1 MTEQLAREFKE
12 VDERAVSG
20 LDQRRKVALG
30 TIALSFCAW
39 LRSRQGTSIYLQHD
53 AETRNNADRW
63 QNPHTLITSE
73 TAMLRLFEERLDP
86 FPPDEAP
93 PPPVGL
99 MRFLWACTRGARGYI
114 LAFALLSASVSIY
127 EAWLFSF
134 LGQVVDLLST
144 WQSGG
149 AAGDE
154 ESRVLWGIGIVLVV
168 SIGLVALRTMVQHQI
183 LAINLPLRLRWD
195 FHRLMLRQSLSF
207 FSDEFSGRVTTKVMQ
222 TALSVREVLFTLIE
236 ILPGIGVYF
245 IAIIALA
252 GGFAL
257 KLMLPFLAW
266 IVLFGLAMV
275 YFVPRLGK
283 VGQEQADAR
292 SSMTG
297 RIADAYTNITTVKLF
312 SHSKREAHFARAAM
326 EDFKLTGFRQMRLVS
341 QFEIVNQALVVALIL
356 GAGGYALWLWHQGEV
371 GTGAVAAITAMALR
385 INGMSHWIMWQM
397 TSLFENIGTVQDG
410 MATLT
415 SGPKV
420 QDVPDAKVLEPA
432 GGEVVFDN
440 VSFNYNGERQVLDGL
455 TLHIR
460 PGEKIGLVGRS
471 GAGKSTLINLLLRF
485 YDVDRGEIRIDGQ
498 NIAEVTQDSLRSV
511 IGMVTQDT
519 SLLHRSIRDNIAYGR
534 PDATDE
540 DIHRAAVN
548 AQADGFISQLS
559 DKQGHSGYDTLV
571 GERGIKLSGG
581 QRQRI
586 AIARVMLK
594 NAPILLLDEAT
605 SALDSEV
612 EVAIQE
618 SLDEMMQ
625 GKTVIAIAHR
635 LSTIAAMD
643 RLIVMD
649 EGRIVEQGTHAQLL
663 EKNGTYARLWQHQS
677 GGFLGEDRGL
687 VEVMEE

>member
-1 MTEQLAREFKE
+1 MFRAF
-12 VDERAVSG
+12 ER
-20 LDQRRKVALG
+20 
-30 TIALSFCAW
+30 W
-39 LRSRQGTSIYLQHD
+39 
-53 AETRNNADRW
+53 
-63 QNPHTLITSE
+63 
-73 TAMLRLFEERLDP
+73 LDP
-86 FPPDEAP
+86 FPPDEVP

-99 MRFLWACTRGARGYI
+99 LRFLWACTRGARGYI
-114 LAFALLSASVSIY
+114 LALALFSAGVSIY

-134 LGQVVDLLST
+134 LGQVVDLLSH
-144 WQSGG
+144 WQAGG
-149 AAGDE
+149 GVSAE
-154 ESRVLWGIGIVLVV
+154 ESRVLWGVGLLLIASIV
-168 SIGLVALRTMVQHQI
+168 LVALRTLMQHQV

-222 TALSVREVLFTLIE
+222 TALAVREVLFTVIE
-236 ILPGIGVYF
+236 IVPGIGVYF

-252 GGFAL
+252 GGFAA
-257 KLMLPFLAW
+257 KLMLPFIAWLA
-266 IVLFGLAMV
+266 LFGLAML

-283 VGQEQADAR
+283 VGQEQAHAR

-297 RIADAYTNITTVKLF
+297 RVSDAYTNITTVKLF
-312 SHSKREAHFARAAM
+312 SHSRREAHFARAAM
-326 EDFKLTGFRQMRLVS
+326 EDFKQTGFRQMRLVS
-341 QFEIVNQALVVALIL
+341 QFEIVNQALVVGLIF
-356 GAGGYALWLWHQGEV
+356 GAGGYALWLWHQGQV

-415 SGPKV
+415 RGPKV
-420 QDVPDAKVLEPA
+420 QDAPDAGVLETR
-432 GGEVVFDN
+432 GGAVTFDN

-455 TLHIR
+455 SLSIH
-460 PGEKIGLVGRS
+460 PGEKVGLVGRS

-498 NIAEVTQDSLRSV
+498 NIARVTQDSLRSA

-534 PDATDE
+534 PEASE
-540 DIHRAAVN
+540 AQIQRAAVN
-548 AQADGFISQLS
+548 AQADGFIRQLS
-559 DKQGHSGYDTLV
+559 DRDGHSGYDTLV

-649 EGRIVEQGTHAQLL
+649 EGRIIEQGTHNELL
-663 EKNGTYARLWQHQS
+663 AKNGTYARLWQHQS
-677 GGFLGEDRGL
+677 GGFLGEDQGVAEAL
-687 VEVMEE
+687 E

>member
-12 VDERAVSG
+12 VDERATSG

-30 TIALSFCAW
+30 AIALSFCAW
-39 LRSRQGTSIYLQHD
+39 LRSRQGTSIYLQLD

-356 GAGGYALWLWHQGEV
+356 GAGGYALWLWHQSEV

-415 SGPKV
+415 NGPKV

-649 EGRIVEQGTHAQLL
+649 EGRIIEQGTHAQLL

>member
-1 MTEQLAREFKE
+1 
-12 VDERAVSG
+12 
-20 LDQRRKVALG
+20 
-30 TIALSFCAW
+30 
-39 LRSRQGTSIYLQHD
+39 
-53 AETRNNADRW
+53 
-63 QNPHTLITSE
+63 
-73 TAMLRLFEERLDP
+73 MLRTFEQRLDP
-86 FPPDEAP
+86 FPPDEVP
-93 PPPVGL
+93 PPPEGL
-99 MRFLWACTRGARGYI
+99 ARFLWACTRGARGYI
-114 LAFALLSASVSIY
+114 LVLALLSAGVSIY

-144 WQSGG
+144 WQTGG
-149 AAGDE
+149 EAAGQ
-154 ESRVLWGIGIVLVV
+154 ESRVVWGIGIVLVT
-168 SIGLVALRTMVQHQI
+168 SIGLVALRTMVQHQV

-236 ILPGIGVYF
+236 IAPGIGVYF

-252 GGFAL
+252 AGFDP
-257 KLMLPFLAW
+257 KLMLPFIAWLA
-266 IVLFGLAMV
+266 LFGLAMA

-297 RIADAYTNITTVKLF
+297 RISDAYTNITTVKLF

-326 EDFKLTGFRQMRLVS
+326 EDFKQTGFRQMRLVS
-341 QFEIVNQALVVALIL
+341 QFEIVNQALVVGLIM

-397 TSLFENIGTVQDG
+397 TALFENIGTVQDG
-410 MATLT
+410 MQTLT
-415 SGPKV
+415 RGPKV
-420 QDVPDAKVLEPA
+420 QDLPDAPTLISA
-432 GGEVVFDN
+432 AGEVTFDN

-455 TLHIR
+455 NLTIR

-485 YDVDRGEIRIDGQ
+485 YDVDKGAIYIDGQ
-498 NIAEVTQDSLRSV
+498 NIAHVTQESLRSV

-534 PDATDE
+534 PDATDAQ
-540 DIHRAAVN
+540 IRSAAAS
-548 AQADGFISQLS
+548 AQADEFISQLS

-618 SLDEMMQ
+618 SLDEMME

-649 EGRIVEQGTHAQLL
+649 NGRIIEQGTHAQLL
-663 EKNGTYARLWQHQS
+663 EKNGTYARLWHHQS
-677 GGFLGEDRGL
+677 GGFLGEDQGV
-687 VEVMEE
+687 VEGME

>member
-1 MTEQLAREFKE
+1 MI
-12 VDERAVSG
+12 V
-20 LDQRRKVALG
+20 
-30 TIALSFCAW
+30 
-39 LRSRQGTSIYLQHD
+39 
-53 AETRNNADRW
+53 
-63 QNPHTLITSE
+63 SE
-73 TAMLRLFEERLDP
+73 TPMLGAFERRLDP
-86 FPPDEAP
+86 FPPDEIP
-93 PPPVGL
+93 PPPAGL
-99 MRFLWACTRGARGYI
+99 VRFLWACTRGARGYI
-114 LAFALLSASVSIY
+114 LALALLSAGVSIY

-144 WQSGG
+144 WQAGG
-149 AAGDE
+149 EAAAL
-154 ESRVLWGIGIVLVV
+154 ESRVLWGMGILMVTSV
-168 SIGLVALRTMVQHQI
+168 GLVALRTMVQHQI

-222 TALSVREVLFTLIE
+222 TALAVRDVLFTLIE
-236 ILPGIGVYF
+236 VAPGIGVYL

-266 IVLFGLAMV
+266 VILFGLALW
-275 YFVPRLGK
+275 YFVPRLSH
-283 VGQEQADAR
+283 VGELQADAR

-297 RIADAYTNITTVKLF
+297 RISDAYTNITTVKLF
-312 SHSKREAHFARAAM
+312 SHSNREAHFARAAM
-326 EDFKLTGFRQMRLVS
+326 EDFKQTGFRQMRLVS

-356 GAGGYALWLWHQGEV
+356 TAGGYALWLWHQGEI

-385 INGMSHWIMWQM
+385 IDGLSHWIMWQI
-397 TSLFENIGTVQDG
+397 TSLFEDIGTVQDG
-410 MATLT
+410 MGTLT
-415 SGPKV
+415 RGAKV
-420 QDVPDAKVLEPA
+420 QD
-432 GGEVVFDN
+432 

-455 TLHIR
+455 NLSIR

-485 YDVDRGEIRIDGQ
+485 YDVDSGKISIDGQ
-498 NIAEVTQDSLRSV
+498 DISQVTQDSLRSA

-540 DIHRAAVN
+540 QIRSAASS

-559 DKQGHSGYDTLV
+559 DRQGHTGYDTLV

-581 QRQRI
+581 QRQRV

-649 EGRIVEQGTHAQLL
+649 DGRIIEQGTHAELL
-663 EKNGTYARLWQHQS
+663 AKNGIYARLWQHQS
-677 GGFLGEDRGL
+677 GGFLGEDQGVAEGR
-687 VEVMEE
+687 E

>member
-1 MTEQLAREFKE
+1 MSESAHWIVLEITMLGKFEQ
-12 VDERAVSG
+12 
-20 LDQRRKVALG
+20 
-30 TIALSFCAW
+30 W
-39 LRSRQGTSIYLQHD
+39 
-53 AETRNNADRW
+53 
-63 QNPHTLITSE
+63 
-73 TAMLRLFEERLDP
+73 LDP

-93 PPPVGL
+93 PPPDGL
-99 MRFLWACTRGARGYI
+99 ARFLWACTRGARGYV
-114 LAFALLSASVSIY
+114 LALALLAGGVSIY

-144 WQSGG
+144 WQAGGDG
-149 AAGDE
+149 AAQ
-154 ESRVLWGIGIVLVV
+154 ESRVLWGIGIVLLT
-168 SIGLVALRTMVQHQI
+168 SIGLVALRTMVQHQV

-222 TALSVREVLFTLIE
+222 TALSVREVLFTIIE
-236 ILPGIGVYF
+236 IGLGIGVYF

-252 GGFAL
+252 GGFDL

-266 IVLFGLAMV
+266 VALFGLAMA

-283 VGQEQADAR
+283 VGQEQANAR

-297 RIADAYTNITTVKLF
+297 RISDAYTNITTVKLF

-326 EDFKLTGFRQMRLVS
+326 EDFKHTGFRQMRLVS
-341 QFEIVNQALVVALIL
+341 QFEIVNQALVVALIM

-410 MATLT
+410 METLT
-415 SGPKV
+415 RGPKV
-420 QDVPDAKVLEPA
+420 QDAPDAGVLLTT
-432 GGEVVFDN
+432 GGAVTFDN
-440 VSFNYNGERQVLDGL
+440 VSFNYNGERQVLDSL
-455 TLHIR
+455 SLSIR

-485 YDVDRGEIRIDGQ
+485 YDVDKGEIRIDGQ
-498 NIAEVTQDSLRSV
+498 NIAHVTQDSLRSV

-540 DIHRAAVN
+540 QIHQAAAD
-548 AQADGFISQLS
+548 AQADRFISQLS

-649 EGRIVEQGTHAQLL
+649 DGRIIEQGTHSELL
-663 EKNGTYARLWQHQS
+663 ARNGIYARLWHHQS
-677 GGFLGEDRGL
+677 GGFLGEDQG
-687 VEVMEE
+687 VAEAME

>member
-1 MTEQLAREFKE
+1 
-12 VDERAVSG
+12 
-20 LDQRRKVALG
+20 
-30 TIALSFCAW
+30 
-39 LRSRQGTSIYLQHD
+39 
-53 AETRNNADRW
+53 
-63 QNPHTLITSE
+63 
-73 TAMLRLFEERLDP
+73 MLRIFERWLDP

-93 PPPVGL
+93 PPPMGL
-99 MRFLWACTRGARGYI
+99 ARFMWACTRGARGYI
-114 LAFALLSASVSIY
+114 VALALLSAAVSIY
-127 EAWLFSF
+127 EAWLFAF

-144 WQSGG
+144 WKV
-149 AAGDE
+149 GDAVTAE
-154 ESRVLWGIGIVLVV
+154 EARVLWGAGAVLLV
-168 SIGLVALRTMVQHQI
+168 SIGLVAGRTLVQHQV

-222 TALSVREVLFTLIE
+222 TALAVREVLFTLIE

-245 IAIIALA
+245 VAIIALA

-257 KLMLPFLAW
+257 KLMLPFIAW
-266 IVLFGLAMV
+266 VVLFGLTMV

-283 VGQEQADAR
+283 VGQEQAHAR

-297 RIADAYTNITTVKLF
+297 RVSDAYTNITTVKLF
-312 SHSKREAHFARAAM
+312 SHSRREAHFARAAM
-326 EDFKLTGFRQMRLVS
+326 EDFKQTGFRQMRLVS
-341 QFEIVNQALVVALIL
+341 LFEIANQALVVGLIM

-371 GTGAVAAITAMALR
+371 GAGAVAAITAMALR
-385 INGMSHWIMWQM
+385 VNGMSHWIMWQM

-410 MATLT
+410 MVTLT
-415 SGPKV
+415 TGPKV
-420 QDVPDAKVLEPA
+420 QDVPNA
-432 GGEVVFDN
+432 GELVTHGGAVSFDN
-440 VSFNYNGERQVLDGL
+440 VRFNYNGERQVLDGL
-455 TLHIR
+455 SLEIR

-485 YDVDRGEIRIDGQ
+485 YDVDSGEIRIDGQ
-498 NIAEVTQDSLRSV
+498 NIAQVTQDSLRSA

-534 PDATDE
+534 PEASE
-540 DIHRAAVN
+540 AQIRRAAAS

-559 DKQGHSGYDTLV
+559 DRQGHTGYDTLV

-618 SLDEMMQ
+618 SLDDMMQ

-649 EGRIVEQGTHAQLL
+649 EGRIIEQGTHAELL
-663 EKNGTYARLWQHQS
+663 ARNGTYARLWQHQS
-677 GGFLGEDRGL
+677 GGFLGEDQG
-687 VEVMEE
+687 VMESTE

>member
-1 MTEQLAREFKE
+1 
-12 VDERAVSG
+12 
-20 LDQRRKVALG
+20 
-30 TIALSFCAW
+30 
-39 LRSRQGTSIYLQHD
+39 
-53 AETRNNADRW
+53 
-63 QNPHTLITSE
+63 
-73 TAMLRLFEERLDP
+73 MLRVFERWLDP
-86 FPPDEAP
+86 FPPDEVP

-99 MRFLWACTRGARGYI
+99 LRFLWACTRGARGYI
-114 LAFALLSASVSIY
+114 LALALFSAGVSIY

-134 LGQVVDLLST
+134 LGQVVDLLPA
-144 WQSGG
+144 WQAGTAASG
-149 AAGDE
+149 E
-154 ESRVLWGIGIVLVV
+154 ESRVLWGIGLVLLA
-168 SIGLVALRTMVQHQI
+168 SIGLVALRTLMQHQV

-222 TALSVREVLFTLIE
+222 TALAVREVLFTFIE
-236 ILPGIGVYF
+236 IIPGIGVYF

-257 KLMLPFLAW
+257 QLMLPFMAW
-266 IVLFGLAMV
+266 LVLFGLAML

-283 VGQEQADAR
+283 VGQEQAHAR

-297 RIADAYTNITTVKLF
+297 RISDAYTNITTVKLF

-356 GAGGYALWLWHQGEV
+356 GAGGYALWLWHQGQV
-371 GTGAVAAITAMALR
+371 GAGAVAAITAMALR

-415 SGPKV
+415 RGPKV
-420 QDVPDAKVLEPA
+420 QDAPNAGVLQTR
-432 GGEVVFDN
+432 GGAVTFDK
-440 VSFNYNGERQVLDGL
+440 VSFNYGGERQVLDDL

-460 PGEKIGLVGRS
+460 PGEKVGLVGRS

-485 YDVDRGEIRIDGQ
+485 YDVNSGTIRIDGQ
-498 NIAEVTQDSLRSV
+498 DIAEVTQDSLRSA

-534 PDATDE
+534 PDASDAQ
-540 DIHRAAVN
+540 IRSAAVN

-559 DKQGHSGYDTLV
+559 DKQGNSGYDTLV

-581 QRQRI
+581 QRQRV

-649 EGRIVEQGTHAQLL
+649 EGRIVEQGTHAELL
-663 EKNGTYARLWQHQS
+663 GKNGTYARLWQHQS
-677 GGFLGEDRGL
+677 GGFLGEDQGV
-687 VEVMEE
+687 VESVE

>member
-1 MTEQLAREFKE
+1 
-12 VDERAVSG
+12 
-20 LDQRRKVALG
+20 
-30 TIALSFCAW
+30 
-39 LRSRQGTSIYLQHD
+39 
-53 AETRNNADRW
+53 
-63 QNPHTLITSE
+63 
-73 TAMLRLFEERLDP
+73 MLRVLERWLDP

-93 PPPVGL
+93 PPPMGL
-99 MRFLWACTRGARGYI
+99 ARFMWACTRGARGYI
-114 LAFALLSASVSIY
+114 VALALLSAAVSVY
-127 EAWLFSF
+127 EAWLFAF
-134 LGQVVDLLST
+134 LGQVVDLLAK
-144 WQSGG
+144 WQVGEAVTAEETRVVWGVG
-149 AAGDE
+149 A
-154 ESRVLWGIGIVLVV
+154 VLVI
-168 SIGLVALRTMVQHQI
+168 SIALVAARTMVQHQV

-222 TALSVREVLFTLIE
+222 TALAVREVLFTLIE

-245 IAIIALA
+245 VAIIALA
-252 GGFAL
+252 GGFAP
-257 KLMLPFLAW
+257 KLMLPFVAW
-266 IVLFGLAMV
+266 LLLFGLTML

-283 VGQEQADAR
+283 VGQEQANAR

-297 RIADAYTNITTVKLF
+297 RVSDAYTNITTVKLF

-326 EDFKLTGFRQMRLVS
+326 EDFKHTGFRQMRLVS
-341 QFEIVNQALVVALIL
+341 QFEIANQALVVGLIMS
-356 GAGGYALWLWHQGEV
+356 AGGYALWLWHQGQV
-371 GTGAVAAITAMALR
+371 GAGAVAAITAMALR

-397 TSLFENIGTVQDG
+397 TSLFESIGTVQDG
-410 MATLT
+410 MATLAT
-415 SGPKV
+415 GPKV
-420 QDVPDAKVLEPA
+420 QDAPGAGVLQTQ
-432 GGEVVFDN
+432 GGAVSFDN
-440 VSFNYNGERQVLDGL
+440 VHFNYNGERQVLDGL
-455 TLHIR
+455 SLEIQA
-460 PGEKIGLVGRS
+460 GEKIGLVGRS

-485 YDVDRGEIRIDGQ
+485 HDVDQGHIRIDGQ
-498 NIAEVTQDSLRSV
+498 DIAQVTQDSLRSA

-534 PDATDE
+534 PDATE
-540 DIHRAAVN
+540 AQIRQAAVD
-548 AQADGFISQLS
+548 AQADDFIRQLS
-559 DKQGHSGYDTLV
+559 DRQGHTGYDTLV

-581 QRQRI
+581 QRQRV

-649 EGRIVEQGTHAQLL
+649 EGRIIEQGTHAELL
-663 EKNGTYARLWQHQS
+663 ARNGTYARLWQHQS
-677 GGFLGEDRGL
+677 GGFLGEDQGVL
-687 VEVMEE
+687 EAAE